1 MRGLDVPS
9 HLGWVDS
16 GVAALGTLQLRQRDL
31 EWDHFALNLEKEV
44 NYDS

>member
-9 HLGWVDS
+9 HLGWVGS
-16 GVAALGTLQLRQRDL
+16 GMAALRTLQFRQRDL

-44 NYDS
+44 NHE